1 MKRRDL
7 NIMVNIKIIE
17 GLKAQLIKIIGD
29 FYVLLTRGS
38 NVAEESIIDCLSG
51 AIITLYVLADKL
63 GYSLS
68 KIDDKIKEKL
78 EIGIRAEDEIE
89 KEGRSLSK
97 LKKYISNRMDQ

>member
-63 GYSLS
+63 
-68 KIDDKIKEKL
+68 